1 MQVELAPHLSFR
13 SLESGI
19 PGPSRTWRKI
29 SLLSTYPMSFHFTFI
44 YVLTVE
50 SESCAYIGIT
60 VIAFTFI
67 TAYGIDAVCIIRT
80 RICTVQAFIV
90 INTFAK
96 SVTNKSDITLT
107 FIRALWMGY
116 FSVKHLRTILDHF
129 GMISNHWLPL
139 KSQWVLSLWH
149 RFSRH
154 KWMTVDPNLHYWH
167 NQNPRHINANY
178 PYIHRCQH
186 TLVGDFRDHFRPGS
200 TYSLQIVL
208 VPMIH
213 EFEMAKSVEPWLDL
227 NPSKQR
233 HCAE

>member
-107 FIRALWMGY
+107 FIRALWMGLQKGDKAGWMFY
-116 FSVKHLRTILDHF
+116 LLAKAKKETLWNLTTDSEIGGSPRNHDFSYVFVMAIYLL
-129 GMISNHWLPL
+129 
-139 KSQWVLSLWH
+139 Q
-149 RFSRH
+149 
-154 KWMTVDPNLHYWH
+154 
-167 NQNPRHINANY
+167 NQ
-178 PYIHRCQH
+178 
-186 TLVGDFRDHFRPGS
+186 F
-200 TYSLQIVL
+200 
-208 VPMIH
+208 
-213 EFEMAKSVEPWLDL
+213 
-227 NPSKQR
+227 
-233 HCAE
+233 

>member
-19 PGPSRTWRKI
+19 PGLSRTWRKI

-129 GMISNHWLPL
+129 GMITAKEPVSPL
-139 KSQWVLSLWH
+139 
-149 RFSRH
+149 
-154 KWMTVDPNLHYWH
+154 
-167 NQNPRHINANY
+167 
-178 PYIHRCQH
+178 
-186 TLVGDFRDHFRPGS
+186 TL
-200 TYSLQIVL
+200 TQI
-208 VPMIH
+208 
-213 EFEMAKSVEPWLDL
+213 FTT
-227 NPSKQR
+227 
-233 HCAE
+233 